1 MPDTPSAEKI
11 RTLSLGD
18 AIREGMTQAAI
29 NDPSVLIMAEGVA
42 DPSSVYGT
50 TKDIGKHI
58 DPKRVIEMPV
68 SENGLCGV
76 AVGAALV
83 GKRPVIS
90 FHRVEFALLA
100 MEQIVNNAAKAHYIS
115 NGRHSV
121 PLVIR
126 LVIGRGWGQGPE
138 HSQSLE
144 AVFSHFPGLKVVMP
158 TFPRDGKGLLISAI
172 ADDNPVLM
180 IEHRWCHYV
189 TGHVPEGYYTEPL
202 DGPRVVHAGKD
213 VTVVST
219 SYMTLEAVRAAE
231 ALEKLGYSA
240 TVFDL
245 RVLRPLMLEKVFASV
260 AQTGRLLTVDTGFRQ
275 FGIGA
280 EIVSQVVASCFSALK
295 APPLRLGLPDHPTPS
310 SRGLVPGFYPD
321 AISILRSLGNLLRVP
336 DADVEREVARLIV
349 QREGLPVDVPDPFYK
364 GPF

>member
-1 MPDTPSAEKI
+1 M
-11 RTLSLGD
+11 LSLGD
-18 AIREGMTQAAI
+18 AIREGLTEIAMR
-29 NDPSVLIMAEGVA
+29 DSSVLLMAEGIA

-50 TKDIGKHI
+50 TAGIGKYI
-58 DPKRVIEMPV
+58 DPKRIIEMPV

-76 AVGAALV
+76 AVGAALM

-100 MEQIVNNAAKAHYIS
+100 MEQIINNAAKAHYIS
-115 NGRHSV
+115 NGRNKA

-126 LVIGRGWGQGPE
+126 MIVGRGWGQGPE
-138 HSQSLE
+138 HSQSVE

-158 TFPRDGKGLLISAI
+158 TYPRDGKGLVI
-172 ADDNPVLM
+172 AAVEDDNPVIM
-180 IEHRWCHYV
+180 IEHRWCHYA
-189 TGHVPEGYYTEPL
+189 TGHVPAGYYREPL
-202 DGPRVVHAGKD
+202 DGPRAVHQGKD
-213 VTVVST
+213 ITIVAT

-245 RVLRPLMLEKVFASV
+245 RVLRPLMLDRIFESV
-260 AQTGRLLTVDTGFRQ
+260 QQTGRLLTIDTGFRK

-280 EIVSQVVASCFSALK
+280 EVVSEVVANCFSALK
-295 APPLRLGLPDHPTPS
+295 TAPLRMGLPDHPTPS
-310 SRGLVPGFYPD
+310 SRGFVPGYYPD
-321 AISILRSLGNLLRVP
+321 SMSMLRNLGRMLGI
-336 DADVEREVARLIV
+336 AEAKIQGAVAELIA
-349 QREGLPVDVPDPFYK
+349 QRKGLPIDVPDPFFK

>member
-1 MPDTPSAEKI
+1 M
-11 RTLSLGD
+11 LNLGD
-18 AIREGMTQAAI
+18 AIKEGLTEIAVR
-29 NDPSVLIMAEGVA
+29 DSSVLLMAEGID

-50 TKDIGKHI
+50 TADIGKHI
-58 DPKRVIEMPV
+58 DHKRIIEMPI

-76 AVGAALV
+76 AIGAALV

-115 NGRHSV
+115 NGRHRV

-126 LVIGRGWGQGPE
+126 LIIGRGWGQGPA
-138 HSQSLE
+138 HSQSME

-158 TFPRDGKGLLISAI
+158 TYPRDGKGLMI
-172 ADDNPVLM
+172 AAVEDDNPVIM
-180 IEHRWCHYV
+180 IEHRWCHYAM
-189 TGHVPEGYYTEPL
+189 GHVPEGYYVEPM
-202 DGPRVVHAGKD
+202 DGPRAVHEGKD
-213 VTVVST
+213 ITIVAT

-231 ALEKLGYSA
+231 ALEKLGFSA

-245 RVLRPLMLEKVFASV
+245 RVLRPLVLDRIFESV
-260 AQTGRLLTVDTGFRQ
+260 QQTGRLLTVDTGFRK

-280 EIVSQVVASCFSALK
+280 EVVSEVVANCFSALK
-295 APPLRLGLPDHPTPS
+295 AAPIRMGLPDHPTPS
-310 SRGLVPGFYPD
+310 SRGLVPGIYPD
-321 AISILRSLGNLLRVP
+321 SMAMLRNIGRMLGISETKIAGAVAELL
-336 DADVEREVARLIV
+336 A
-349 QREGLPVDVPDPFYK
+349 QRKGLPIDVPDPFFK